1 MNGAEFFMKYA
12 GYRLLP
18 GDKATGDAVEDAR
31 RLFGMSLPLHT
42 GSTLRLSSC
51 WMVITSQWTATSFK
65 ALPETGFRIG
75 GERAASMVEALQSG
89 EPCLVLALGKRT
101 MEPRDLFV
109 TYDPRA
115 TRLCSEGSTR
125 TLDATQEKW
134 WTS

>member
-1 MNGAEFFMKYA
+1 MNGAEFFMKHA

-18 GDKATGDAVEDAR
+18 TQLSTGDAVDDAR
-31 RLFGMSLPLHT
+31 ALFGISLPLHT

-51 WMVITSQWTATSFK
+51 WMVATPQWTATSFK
-65 ALPETGFRIG
+65 ALPEAGFRVG
-75 GERAASMVEALQSG
+75 GERAAAILEALKSG
-89 EPCLVLALGKRT
+89 EPCLILALGKRT
-101 MEPRDLFV
+101 LEPRDLFV

-115 TRLCSEGSTR
+115 TRICSEGSTR